1 MTELTAGIG
10 DNSTALD
17 NVDRLAELAHEIKAR
32 SDRIEQRTRKTAEEM
47 IEAGKLLLEAKEL
60 VKHGQFTK
68 WIETNLNIPY
78 SSAASWMTLAKHNR
92 GDKLAQWLV
101 DDLKKAPF
109 ARELMNPSEI
119 IATFGPEEYGDDE
132 DEDDL
137 EPTQTGAEIQAGVFP
152 QTEAAGIK
160 RYAATG
166 RAITSSQGGSP
177 LIPSWSKEA
186 SCCRVGQ
193 LGKACLV
200 GCDLLSFRAGDGVC
214 RFGNVVVAGGEEL
227 SIDGGGGA
235 IYRGR
240 LPVES
245 LAPGD
250 RTREDRKVAGI
261 CAKPAAVSI

>member
-60 VKHGQFTK
+60 VKHGQFMK

-152 QTEAAGIK
+152 PTEAPPQTK
-160 RYAATG
+160 RTE
-166 RAITSSQGGSP
+166 TKVEVKTP
-177 LIPSWSKEA
+177 ETVKTLP
-186 SCCRVGQ
+186 
-193 LGKACLV
+193 LGKPARIPTAPLEKGKLPSKLKDHTPTFGPYNEDLCRKIKITKGLFYVEKSVDDCLSEMTQLIT
-200 GCDLLSFRAGDGVC
+200 GMLDNGVDIETILNAV
-214 RFGNVVVAGGEEL
+214 RDALG
-227 SIDGGGGA
+227 
-235 IYRGR
+235 
-240 LPVES
+240 
-245 LAPGD
+245 
-250 RTREDRKVAGI
+250 EDRSA
-261 CAKPAAVSI
+261 